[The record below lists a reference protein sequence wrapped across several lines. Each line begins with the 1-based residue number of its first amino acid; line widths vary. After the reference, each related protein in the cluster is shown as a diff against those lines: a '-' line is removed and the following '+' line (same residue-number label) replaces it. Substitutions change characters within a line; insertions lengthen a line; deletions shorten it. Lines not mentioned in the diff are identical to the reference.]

1 MTQEKLNLIDH
12 IRANKTAV
20 SFNVDETMQLLTH
33 NRVIYWSWGV
43 SRASNFN
50 NKGLGLKVSGR
61 YLKGWVLITLS
72 GSDLYDIHFLK
83 GRAKE
88 ILTSIEGIYFDE
100 LVEVIDRYIESD
112 EKALQERLQG
122 VE

>member
-1 MTQEKLNLIDH
+1 MTQEQINLINH

-20 SFNVDETMQLLTH
+20 EFNPDETMQVLTH
-33 NRVIYWSWGV
+33 DRVIYWSWGV
-43 SRASNFN
+43 SQKINFA
-50 NKGLGLKVSGR
+50 NKGLCLKVNGR

-72 GSDLYDIHFLK
+72 GLDLYDVHFLK

-88 ILTSIEGIYFDE
+88 ILTSIEGLYFDQ

-112 EKALQERLQG
+112 AKALQNKLQG